1 MGLEQQAVPGVEQFE
16 QKAQAD
22 PPVRGVSLSQ
32 PGRRVFARQS
42 RRKTSVPATLDSP
55 VAVPGWSAEVTRE
68 AIHIWE
74 HTRAPG
80 PSPRNSLI
88 ISPPGIR

>member
-1 MGLEQQAVPGVEQFE
+1 MGLEQQAVPGVAQFE
-16 QKAQAD
+16 QN
-22 PPVRGVSLSQ
+22 
-32 PGRRVFARQS
+32 
-42 RRKTSVPATLDSP
+42 ATLDSP